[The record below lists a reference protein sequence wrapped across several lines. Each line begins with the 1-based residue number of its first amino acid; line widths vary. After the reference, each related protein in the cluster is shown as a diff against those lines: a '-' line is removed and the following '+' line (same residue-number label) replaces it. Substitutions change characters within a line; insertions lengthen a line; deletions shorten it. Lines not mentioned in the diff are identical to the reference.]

1 MGKITDSK
9 KLSIGS
15 ISLILSIFGVMFSFA
30 SWDGK
35 YLGEHIL
42 SAINISFPYGLLS
55 LIILFISYFI
65 GYKYNN
71 NYFARTGR
79 RIAIVFS
86 FLIIILSIIKQVS

>member
-1 MGKITDSK
+1 MRKITDSK
-9 KLSIGS
+9 EFNVGS
-15 ISLILSIFGVMFSFA
+15 ISLILSIFGVMFSFV

-42 SAINISFPYGLLS
+42 SGINISFPYGLLS

-71 NYFARTGR
+71 YFARTGR
-79 RIAIVFS
+79 RIAIVFGL
-86 FLIIILSIIKQVS
+86 LIIVLSLIKQLS